1 MNMGE
6 ASDLEKHLDAVL
18 GGKPDAFLGIVRE
31 YGPSMRTFL
40 ATQLFHLHDVDDL
53 AQEVFIVAYE
63 RLPTFTRSEDFG
75 AWLRGIARNKLRHHY
90 ERTARRTGALELF
103 QRDAASLLEADLD
116 TAADL
121 THEAHLEALL
131 GCIGKLPE
139 RMRRVVRG
147 WLDREKAL
155 ALAKEMEL
163 SVPNIYQIQHRA
175 SALLRSCIE
184 KEFSH
189 GA

>member
-1 MNMGE
+1 MGD
-6 ASDLEKHLDAVL
+6 AFHLEKHLDAIL
-18 GGKPDAFLGIVRE
+18 GGQPDAFLGIVRE
-31 YGPSMRTFL
+31 YGPSLRTFL
-40 ATQLFHLHDVDDL
+40 GTQLFNQYELDDL

-63 RLPTFTRSEDFG
+63 RLPTFTRSENFG

-90 ERTARRTGALELF
+90 ERTSRRAGALELF
-103 QRDAASLLEADLD
+103 QQNAASLIEAELD
-116 TAADL
+116 TAASQ
-121 THEAHLEALL
+121 TKEAHLEAML
-131 GCIGKLPE
+131 GCIRKLPD

-147 WLDREKAL
+147 WLDREKAQTL
-155 ALAKEMEL
+155 AQEMAL

-175 SALLRSCIE
+175 SALLRDCIE

>member
-1 MNMGE
+1 MGDAFE
-6 ASDLEKHLDAVL
+6 LEKHLDAIL

-31 YGPSMRTFL
+31 YGPSLRTFL
-40 ATQLFHLHDVDDL
+40 GTQLFHLHELDDL

-63 RLPTFTRSEDFG
+63 RLPTFRRGEDFG

-90 ERTARRTGALELF
+90 ERTARRAGASEFF
-103 QRDAASLLEADLD
+103 QREAASLLEADLD
-116 TAADL
+116 TAAASK
-121 THEAHLEALL
+121 HEAHLGALL
-131 GCIGKLPE
+131 GCIGRLPE

-147 WLDREKAL
+147 WLDREKAQ
-155 ALAKEMEL
+155 ALAQEMAL

-175 SALLRSCIE
+175 SALLRDCIE

-189 GA
+189 GS